1 MMKMYSINQI
11 QRLQL
16 DNEFYEEENEKYC
29 LVSLQGKILTNTD
42 VSNQANFCI
51 LQVLKAYKEK
61 KIEKKY
67 ANFLINKIDAI
78 EYSIDMLGAE
88 TVIKKLNKEII
99 EEELHIPF
107 FNSLC
112 VRCDDIYAGFE
123 S

>member
-1 MMKMYSINQI
+1 MMKMYSINEI

-42 VSNQANFCI
+42 VLNQANFCI
-51 LQVLKAYKEK
+51 LQTLKAYKEE
-61 KIEKKY
+61 KIEKNY
-67 ANFLINKIDAI
+67 ANFLINKIEAI

-88 TVIKKLNKEII
+88 IVIKKLNKEII

-107 FNSLC
+107 FNFLC

>member
-1 MMKMYSINQI
+1 MKMYSINQI

-51 LQVLKAYKEK
+51 LQILKAYKEK
-61 KIEKKY
+61 KIEKNY

-78 EYSIDMLGAE
+78 EYSIDMLGVE

>member
-51 LQVLKAYKEK
+51 LQTLKAYKEE
-61 KIEKKY
+61 KIEKNY
-67 ANFLINKIDAI
+67 ANFLINKIEAI

-112 VRCDDIYAGFE
+112 VRCDDIYVGFE

>member
-1 MMKMYSINQI
+1 MMKMYSINEI

-42 VSNQANFCI
+42 VLNQANFCI
-51 LQVLKAYKEK
+51 LQTLKAYKEE
-61 KIEKKY
+61 KIEKNY
-67 ANFLINKIDAI
+67 ANFLINKIEAI

-88 TVIKKLNKEII
+88 IVIKKLNKEII

-123 S
+123 P

>member
-1 MMKMYSINQI
+1 MMKMYSINEI

-42 VSNQANFCI
+42 VLNQANFCI
-51 LQVLKAYKEK
+51 LQTLKAYKEE
-61 KIEKKY
+61 KIEKNY
-67 ANFLINKIDAI
+67 ANFLINKIEAI

-88 TVIKKLNKEII
+88 IVIKKLNKEII